1 MQRNYTTNI
10 IIIFGGLLQLLV
22 RELIMMMNKGIFYC
36 KNKNAIEETNM
47 EAILPVKNTTY

>member
-10 IIIFGGLLQLLV
+10 IIIFGGLMQLLV
-22 RELIMMMNKGIFYC
+22 RELIMMMNKGIFDC